1 MQLIIVEN
9 WPISHYP
16 IKNGSVFIV
25 DLNHKYHPDEASFSS
40 TQPLSKV
47 EEQDEYNSEKES
59 TGRLSFLSNNGVTQA
74 GKSKRMIQDT

>member
-25 DLNHKYHPDEASFSS
+25 DFNHKGHADEASFSS

-74 GKSKRMIQDT
+74 GKSRPMIQDT